1 MSEDKTNAKNK
12 IIVCYNGVILSL
24 CLSIHPNM
32 WVQVPAQVIF
42 LVIFV
47 LTYMFRSKA
56 EDKSLLDNH
65 MTYLIRTIW
74 IGSLFFCIG
83 FIPGCIWFWEAGEHS
98 LMLDYVADMMGGAYL
113 DPLVAQAAYEEMMK
127 QYMAVNKD
135 LLIKI
140 GIITL
145 GPSLAY
151 MLYRM
156 VKGLLRGA
164 KGYRIMNVESWF

>member
-1 MSEDKTNAKNK
+1 M
-12 IIVCYNGVILSL
+12 
-24 CLSIHPNM
+24 
-32 WVQVPAQVIF
+32 PAQVIF
-42 LVIFV
+42 LVLFI
-47 LTYMFRSKA
+47 LLYMFRSKA
-56 EDKSLLDNH
+56 DEKSLLDNH

-83 FIPGCIWFWEAGEHS
+83 FIPGCIWFWEIGEHR
-98 LMLDYVADMMGGAYL
+98 LMLDYVADITGGVYL
-113 DPLVAQAAYEEMMK
+113 DPIIAQTAYEEMMT
-127 QYMAVNKD
+127 QYMTVNKS

-145 GPSLAY
+145 GPSLVY

-164 KGYRIMNVESWF
+164 KGYRIMNVEAWF